1 MLRPA
6 LCTPIFASAGQ
17 NRRNTYA
24 IHARDSSTSK
34 RGYSREITNPV
45 AKSQDERLSREE
57 MREIDSSAYIKC
69 LATSLASSISYVE
82 FCNEA
87 VVLRLLRV
95 GLGLG
100 IGMVEKVVWGFIG
113 VMSWVP
119 KCRRLN
125 NGARVGWV
133 WG

>member
-1 MLRPA
+1 
-6 LCTPIFASAGQ
+6 
-17 NRRNTYA
+17 
-24 IHARDSSTSK
+24 
-34 RGYSREITNPV
+34 
-45 AKSQDERLSREE
+45 

-100 IGMVEKVVWGFIG
+100 LG
-113 VMSWVP
+113 V
-119 KCRRLN
+119 
-125 NGARVGWV
+125 GVGGWDGGESGLGV
-133 WG
+133 YWCDVMGTEV